1 MRILLVSLA
10 YLLDDWI
17 IKYGDVG
24 NDMYMIS
31 RGTVAVYGANDEFL
45 CELHEGRGTYRDVAI
60 LIFR

>member
-1 MRILLVSLA
+1 LLA
-10 YLLDDWI
+10 KILDDWI

-45 CELHEGRGTYRDVAI
+45 CELHEGTSNYSGVSLQYVNI
-60 LIFR
+60 